1 MGRQGVAMKLFP
13 TPPNYNSCPCPPS
26 EHKTGIMSPFSAYP
40 HVESRPTVKMI
51 KRGPQSLPHALPA
64 VLPFGN
70 DIICSSSDPDSSF
83 AALYPVVTWISMG
96 SYL

>member
-1 MGRQGVAMKLFP
+1 MGREGVAMKLFP

-26 EHKTGIMSPFSAYP
+26 EHKTSIMSPFSAYP

-64 VLPFGN
+64 VLPFGMTL
-70 DIICSSSDPDSSF
+70 F
-83 AALYPVVTWISMG
+83 AQAQTLIHPLLHCIP
-96 SYL
+96 